1 MTHPSFIKG
10 GHPLI
15 IHIVAGGPIRF
26 LPHLQ
31 EYDGEDVCWV
41 GVDRGVL
48 ALLHA
53 GIMPKR
59 AFGDFDSIDEQELQ
73 QLKMKLPHIDIWPA
87 EKEQTDTDIALEW
100 ALEQQATKIRLF
112 GATGGR
118 LDHLFGNVQL
128 LFKGKDGQIELIDR
142 QNVVTLYRNGE
153 HIVEKRD
160 EYTYISFIPL
170 TPIRALTLRGFKYPL
185 DACDVP
191 LGSTLCVS
199 NELIHHFGTFSFAEG
214 ILMMIRSK
222 DEK

>member
-1 MTHPSFIKG
+1 M
-10 GHPLI
+10 I
-15 IHIVAGGPIRF
+15 IHLVAGGPTSF

-31 EYDGEDVCWV
+31 AYDGEDVCWI

-48 ALLHA
+48 ALLDA

-59 AFGDFDSIDEQELQ
+59 AFGDFDSMDERELQ
-73 QLKMKLPHIDIWPA
+73 QLKKKLPHIDIWPS
-87 EKEQTDTDIALEW
+87 EKDQTDTDIALDW
-100 ALEQQATKIRLF
+100 ALEQQATKIRVF
-112 GATGGR
+112 GGTGGR

-153 HIVEKRD
+153 HIVENEGD
-160 EYTYISFIPL
+160 YSYISFIPM
-170 TPIRALTLRGFKYPL
+170 TPIRALTLRGFKYSL
-185 DACDVP
+185 DAHDIP

-199 NELIHHFGTFSFAEG
+199 NELIHHFGTFSFTEG

>member
-1 MTHPSFIKG
+1 M
-10 GHPLI
+10 I
-15 IHIVAGGPIRF
+15 IHIVAGGPTSF

-31 EYDGEDVCWV
+31 AYDREDVYWV

-48 ALLHA
+48 TLLHA

-73 QLKMKLPHIDIWPA
+73 QLQTQLPHIDIWPA
-87 EKEQTDTDIALEW
+87 EKDQTDTDIALEW
-100 ALEQQATKIRLF
+100 ALEQQAAKIRLF

-142 QNVVTLYRNGE
+142 QNVVTLHRSGE

-185 DACDVP
+185 DAYDVP

-199 NELIHHFGTFSFAEG
+199 NELIHYFGTFSFTEG

>member
-1 MTHPSFIKG
+1 M
-10 GHPLI
+10 I
-15 IHIVAGGPIRF
+15 IHLVAGGPTSF
-26 LPHLQ
+26 LPHLKT
-31 EYDGEDVCWV
+31 YDGEDVCWV

-48 ALLHA
+48 ALLDA

-59 AFGDFDSIDEQELQ
+59 AFGDFDSIAEYELQ
-73 QLKMKLPHIDIWPA
+73 QLQTQLPHIDIWPA
-87 EKEQTDTDIALEW
+87 EKDQTDTDIALDW

-118 LDHLFGNVQL
+118 VDHFFGNVQL

-142 QNVVTLYRNGE
+142 QNIVTLYRSGK
-153 HIVEKRD
+153 HVVEKKD
-160 EYTYISFIPL
+160 EYRYISFIPM

-185 DACDVP
+185 DAHDVP

-199 NELIHHFGTFSFAEG
+199 NELIHHFGTFSFTEG

>member
-1 MTHPSFIKG
+1 M
-10 GHPLI
+10 LI
-15 IHIVAGGPIRF
+15 IHLVAGGPTSF

-31 EYDGEDVCWV
+31 TYDGEDVCWV

-48 ALLHA
+48 ALLDA

-59 AFGDFDSIDEQELQ
+59 AFGDFDSIDEHELQ
-73 QLKMKLPHIDIWPA
+73 QLQTQLPHIDIWPA
-87 EKEQTDTDIALEW
+87 EKDQTDTDIALDW

-118 LDHLFGNVQL
+118 LDHFFGNVQL

-142 QNVVTLYRNGE
+142 QNIVTLYRSGK
-153 HIVEKRD
+153 HVVEKKD
-160 EYTYISFIPL
+160 EYRYISFIPM
-170 TPIRALTLRGFKYPL
+170 TPIRALTLRGFKYSL
-185 DACDVP
+185 DARDIP

-199 NELIHHFGTFSFAEG
+199 NELIHHFGTFSFTEG

>member
-1 MTHPSFIKG
+1 M
-10 GHPLI
+10 I
-15 IHIVAGGPIRF
+15 IHLVAGGPTSF

-31 EYDGEDVCWV
+31 AYDGEDVCWI

-48 ALLHA
+48 ALLDA

-59 AFGDFDSIDEQELQ
+59 AFGDFDSIDERELQ
-73 QLKMKLPHIDIWPA
+73 QLKNRLPHIDIWPS
-87 EKEQTDTDIALEW
+87 EKDQTDTDIALDW
-100 ALEQQATKIRLF
+100 ALAQQATKIRVF
-112 GATGGR
+112 GGTGGR

-142 QNVVTLYRNGE
+142 QNVVTLYRSGK
-153 HIVEKRD
+153 HVVEKKD
-160 EYTYISFIPL
+160 EYRYISFIPM

-185 DACDVP
+185 DAQDIP

-199 NELIHHFGTFSFAEG
+199 NELIHHFGTFSFTEG

>member
-1 MTHPSFIKG
+1 M
-10 GHPLI
+10 I
-15 IHIVAGGPIRF
+15 IHLVAGGPTNL

-31 EYDGEDVCWV
+31 AYDGEDVCWV
-41 GVDRGVL
+41 GVDHGVL
-48 ALLHA
+48 ALLDA

-73 QLKMKLPHIDIWPA
+73 QLKNKLPHIDIWPA
-87 EKEQTDTDIALEW
+87 EKDQTDTDIALDW
-100 ALEQQATKIRLF
+100 ALEQKATKVRLF
-112 GATGGR
+112 GVTGGR

-142 QNVVTLYRNGE
+142 QNVVTLYRSGE
-153 HIVEKRD
+153 HTVKNEGN
-160 EYTYISFIPL
+160 YSYISFIPM

-185 DACDVP
+185 NAHDIP

-199 NELIHHFGTFSFAEG
+199 NELIHHFGTFSFTEG